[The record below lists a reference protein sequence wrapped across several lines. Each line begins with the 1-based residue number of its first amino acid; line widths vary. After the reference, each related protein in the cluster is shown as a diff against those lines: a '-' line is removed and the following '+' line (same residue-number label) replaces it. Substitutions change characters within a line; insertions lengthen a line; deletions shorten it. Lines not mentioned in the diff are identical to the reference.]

1 MRLISIIPLLF
12 TFQIGAAQTPAPNP
26 QVSSE
31 PFTIGETLT
40 FRSGIL
46 EEERSLN
53 IYLPHG
59 YSADSATT
67 YPVIYLLDGSVDE
80 DFIHIAGLVQFGS
93 FPWINLLPPT
103 IVVGVANVDRR
114 RDFTYP
120 STDGEFVAAYPG
132 TGQSA
137 RFIRFIE
144 EELQPLVRS
153 RYPIDQQR
161 EALIGQSLGGL
172 LATEILFKKPDL
184 FDTYFIV
191 SPSLWY
197 DYESLLAS
205 EPVAYTQPK
214 SIYVAVGKEG
224 KVMQR
229 GAKKLYQKLRK
240 GNTTGSKLS
249 FAYFKKHDHGDVL
262 HQAIYTGFTE
272 LYGTQKEE

>member
-1 MRLISIIPLLF
+1 
-12 TFQIGAAQTPAPNP
+12 
-26 QVSSE
+26 
-31 PFTIGETLT
+31 
-40 FRSGIL
+40 
-46 EEERSLN
+46 
-53 IYLPHG
+53 
-59 YSADSATT
+59 
-67 YPVIYLLDGSVDE
+67 
-80 DFIHIAGLVQFGS
+80 
-93 FPWINLLPPT
+93 PWINLLPPT